1 MNQSEFL
8 AITCKLLKARENSRA
23 QGASGIG
30 FSSHWLNTWRK
41 ISQPITNHMN
51 RGISFDSHLKTAPPI
66 TAVIIITLISIIS
79 SVVLIKIP
87 SILINNTDIL
97 QYYLV

>member
-41 ISQPITNHMN
+41 ISQPVTNHMN

-79 SVVLIKIP
+79 SVLIKIP

>member
-41 ISQPITNHMN
+41 ISQAITNHMN
-51 RGISFDSHLKTAPPI
+51 RGISFDSHLKTALPI
-66 TAVIIITLISIIS
+66 TAVIIITLSIIS

-87 SILINNTDIL
+87 SILIKNTDIL

>member
-8 AITCKLLKARENSRA
+8 AINWKLLKARENSRA
-23 QGASGIG
+23 QDASGIV

-41 ISQPITNHMN
+41 ISQRITNHMN

>member
-41 ISQPITNHMN
+41 ISQPVTNHMN

-79 SVVLIKIP
+79 SVLIKIP

-97 QYYLV
+97 QYYLL

>member
-8 AITCKLLKARENSRA
+8 AITCKLLKAQENSRA

-79 SVVLIKIP
+79 SVLIKIP

>member
-1 MNQSEFL
+1 
-8 AITCKLLKARENSRA
+8 
-23 QGASGIG
+23 
-30 FSSHWLNTWRK
+30 
-41 ISQPITNHMN
+41 MN
-51 RGISFDSHLKTAPPI
+51 RGISFDSHLKTALPI

-87 SILINNTDIL
+87 SILIKNTNIL

>member
-41 ISQPITNHMN
+41 FSQPITNHMN

-66 TAVIIITLISIIS
+66 TAVLTITLISIIS

-87 SILINNTDIL
+87 SILIKNTDIL

>member
-79 SVVLIKIP
+79 SVLIKIP